1 MELLPI
7 LKDQIKDD
15 LKEFNNS
22 KDYRIDKL

>member
-15 LKEFNNS
+15 FKEFNNS